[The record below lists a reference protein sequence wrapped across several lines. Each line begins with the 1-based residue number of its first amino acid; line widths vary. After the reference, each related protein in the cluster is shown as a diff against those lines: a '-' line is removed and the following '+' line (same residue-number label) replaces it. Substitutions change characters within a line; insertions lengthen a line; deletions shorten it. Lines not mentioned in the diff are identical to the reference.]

1 MIFAGPGKYLVL
13 AIFVCSSF
21 LNRLYGLDTVPAI
34 IAGLFVTIII
44 TAVIILFCAALGAT
58 VSSVLMKFTMLG
70 QMPFL
75 FEEDDEED
83 EDDK

>member
-1 MIFAGPGKYLVL
+1 MIFADPGKYLIL
-13 AIFVCSSF
+13 AIFVCFSF

-34 IAGLFVTIII
+34 IAGFSVTIVI

-58 VSSVLMKFTMLG
+58 ISNVLLKVVI
-70 QMPFL
+70 PIL
-75 FEEDDEED
+75 FEESDEED

>member
-1 MIFAGPGKYLVL
+1 MIFAGPGKYLIL

-34 IAGLFVTIII
+34 IAGFSVTIVI

-58 VSSVLMKFTMLG
+58 ISNVLLKVV
-70 QMPFL
+70 MPIL
-75 FEEDDEED
+75 FEESDEED
-83 EDDK
+83 EDGK

>member
-1 MIFAGPGKYLVL
+1 MIFAGPGKYLIL

-21 LNRLYGLDTVPAI
+21 LNRLYGLNTVPAI
-34 IAGLFVTIII
+34 IAGFSVTIVI

-58 VSSVLMKFTMLG
+58 ISNVLLKVV
-70 QMPFL
+70 MPIL
-75 FEEDDEED
+75 FEESDEED

>member
-1 MIFAGPGKYLVL
+1 MIFAGPGEYLIL

-34 IAGLFVTIII
+34 IAGFSVTIVI

-58 VSSVLMKFTMLG
+58 ISNVLLKVV
-70 QMPFL
+70 MPIL
-75 FEEDDEED
+75 FEESDEED

>member
-1 MIFAGPGKYLVL
+1 MIFAGPGKYLIL

-21 LNRLYGLDTVPAI
+21 LNRLYGLDIVPAI
-34 IAGLFVTIII
+34 IAGFSVTIVI

-58 VSSVLMKFTMLG
+58 ISNVLLKVV
-70 QMPFL
+70 MPIL
-75 FEEDDEED
+75 FEESDEED

>member
-1 MIFAGPGKYLVL
+1 MIFAGPGKYLIL

-34 IAGLFVTIII
+34 IAGFSVTIVI

-58 VSSVLMKFTMLG
+58 ISSVLLKVVI
-70 QMPFL
+70 PIL
-75 FEEDDEED
+75 FEESDEED

>member
-1 MIFAGPGKYLVL
+1 MIFAGPGKYLIL

-34 IAGLFVTIII
+34 IAGFSVTIVI

-58 VSSVLMKFTMLG
+58 ISNVLLKVV
-70 QMPFL
+70 MPIL
-75 FEEDDEED
+75 FEESDEED

>member
-1 MIFAGPGKYLVL
+1 MIFAGPGKYLIL

-34 IAGLFVTIII
+34 IAGFSVTIVI
-44 TAVIILFCAALGAT
+44 TAVIILFCAALVAT
-58 VSSVLMKFTMLG
+58 ISNVLLKVV
-70 QMPFL
+70 MPIL
-75 FEEDDEED
+75 FEESDEED

>member
-1 MIFAGPGKYLVL
+1 MIFAGAGKYLIL

-34 IAGLFVTIII
+34 IAGFSVTIVI

-58 VSSVLMKFTMLG
+58 ISNVLLKVVI
-70 QMPFL
+70 PIL
-75 FEEDDEED
+75 FEESDEED

>member
-1 MIFAGPGKYLVL
+1 MIFAGPGKYLIL

-34 IAGLFVTIII
+34 IAGFSVTIVI

-58 VSSVLMKFTMLG
+58 ISNVLLKVV
-70 QMPFL
+70 MPVL
-75 FEEDDEED
+75 FEESDKED

>member
-1 MIFAGPGKYLVL
+1 MIFAGPGKYLIL

-21 LNRLYGLDTVPAI
+21 LNRLYGLDTAPAI
-34 IAGLFVTIII
+34 IAGLSVTIVI

-58 VSSVLMKFTMLG
+58 ISNVLLKVV
-70 QMPFL
+70 MPIL
-75 FEEDDEED
+75 FEESDEED

>member
-1 MIFAGPGKYLVL
+1 MIFAGPGKYLIL

-34 IAGLFVTIII
+34 IAGFSVTIFI

-58 VSSVLMKFTMLG
+58 ISNVLLKVV
-70 QMPFL
+70 MPIL
-75 FEEDDEED
+75 FEESDEED

>member
-1 MIFAGPGKYLVL
+1 MIFAGPGKYLIL

-34 IAGLFVTIII
+34 IAGFSVTIVI

-58 VSSVLMKFTMLG
+58 IRNVLLKVV
-70 QMPFL
+70 MPIL
-75 FEEDDEED
+75 FEDSDEED